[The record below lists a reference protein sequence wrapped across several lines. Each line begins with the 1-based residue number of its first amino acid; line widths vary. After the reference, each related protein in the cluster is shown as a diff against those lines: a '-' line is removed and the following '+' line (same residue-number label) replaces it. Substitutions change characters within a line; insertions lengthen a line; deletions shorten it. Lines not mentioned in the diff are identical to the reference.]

1 LKRSGNLILGN
12 NVVQLCGVVAIGS
25 IVVTSQLSDKGR
37 RRGLEAFFIV
47 SIFCFTLVALKFQLL
62 VSYENP
68 WPKRGKAHFRF
79 EIYPSVHKELLPVMP
94 QFTES
99 FALNS
104 CGSLIHAL
112 HSVHMLDW
120 VVQRL
125 KIMKTHGLQL
135 MLQAA
140 L

>member
-12 NVVQLCGVVAIGS
+12 NVVKLCGVVAIGS

-47 SIFCFTLVALKFQLL
+47 FSFCFTLVALKFQLL
-62 VSYENP
+62 VAYENP
-68 WPKRGKAHFRF
+68 WPKRGEAHFWF

-104 CGSLIHAL
+104 YVGP
-112 HSVHMLDW
+112 
-120 VVQRL
+120 
-125 KIMKTHGLQL
+125 
-135 MLQAA
+135 
-140 L
+140 